1 MQVYTVSN
9 PSLQWQTNLKG
20 AWSESR
26 DQFFKFCRNHIFV
39 IGGPTYFKFRILFA
53 TQAHECMRDVL
64 LPKGMWIA
72 YARELVKFW
81 KISEN
86 ISETEQDKDI
96 DAIEH

>member
-1 MQVYTVSN
+1 
-9 PSLQWQTNLKG
+9 
-20 AWSESR
+20 
-26 DQFFKFCRNHIFV
+26 
-39 IGGPTYFKFRILFA
+39 
-53 TQAHECMRDVL
+53 MRDVL